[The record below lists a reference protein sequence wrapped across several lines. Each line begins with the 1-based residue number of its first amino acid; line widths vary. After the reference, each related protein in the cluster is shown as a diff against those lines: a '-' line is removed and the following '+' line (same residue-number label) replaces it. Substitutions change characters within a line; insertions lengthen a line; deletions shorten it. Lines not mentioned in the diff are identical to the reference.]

1 MADERARSH
10 HGVADRLERALQ
22 SVAVT
27 PPPLTTPSTA
37 AANGRDTIL
46 EITPQRR
53 LEDLI
58 LPLPVR
64 RNGEQLIEEHVRA
77 DVLRAHG
84 MEPRHR
90 ILPLR
95 SAGEREDVVRGRHR
109 RGARAAAIHGAL
121 QFAGGELPR
130 GDQYPAQGALR
141 LRRTR
146 PSVLFFDEFDALGKE
161 RGDTHETG
169 EIKRVVSFLI
179 MQLDQMPSYVVVI
192 AATNH
197 AELLDRAVWRRF
209 QMRLGFPSPDRQMI
223 AAYLERTMDG
233 WPERP
238 SANPVDL
245 ADKLGPVS
253 YAEALDFCQ
262 NVRRRQ
268 ILGLGETSNRYG
280 AADRTRSLVLP
291 REPRRTRCRAI
302 QESRCSVSASPKT
315 ARAVQG
321 DIAEERGRP
330 TTPPLSRAN
339 DLVVLSGD
347 LPTCCRVTRPVWNCA
362 PTPRL
367 WRLSAFSSLRSR
379 VRSRTSPPPCA
390 ASKACKSSMKKNSR
404 PTRYRR
410 TAGRLP
416 ARPRR
421 SRARTT
427 TLAMAGL
434 AGRATPRHR
443 LHTMAGRVRAPPGPQ
458 AMGSRRP
465 CDRGGSSGTCRRR
478 CRACRCRHG
487 TGGDR
492 AGVPR
497 GGRCR
502 RTGGIHAPRR
512 GACIRR
518 FGR

>member
-1 MADERARSH
+1 MAKADLLVSIVRAGASGDRAKLRSTVEALMADERARSH

-64 RNGEQLIEEHVRA
+64 RNGEQLVEEHVRA

-90 ILPLR
+90 ILLSGPPGNGKTSFAEGIAEALALPLFMVR
-95 SAGEREDVVRGRHR
+95 YNSLVGSYLGETNT
-109 RGARAAAIHGAL
+109 
-121 QFAGGELPR
+121 
-130 GDQYPAQGALR
+130 R
-141 LRRTR
+141 LRALCDYVRTR

-268 ILGLGETSNRYG
+268 ILGLGETQIDTALQIELDLWSSRVNPG
-280 AADRTRSLVLP
+280 EQDAERSRKAVAP
-291 REPRRTRCRAI
+291 PRRRPKRHAPSRATI
-302 QESRCSVSASPKT
+302 PGNE
-315 ARAVQG
+315 G
-321 DIAEERGRP
+321 D
-330 TTPPLSRAN
+330 PPLP
-339 DLVVLSGD
+339 L
-347 LPTCCRVTRPVWNCA
+347 
-362 PTPRL
+362 
-367 WRLSAFSSLRSR
+367 
-379 VRSRTSPPPCA
+379 
-390 ASKACKSSMKKNSR
+390 
-404 PTRYRR
+404 
-410 TAGRLP
+410 
-416 ARPRR
+416 
-421 SRARTT
+421 
-427 TLAMAGL
+427 
-434 AGRATPRHR
+434 
-443 LHTMAGRVRAPPGPQ
+443 
-458 AMGSRRP
+458 
-465 CDRGGSSGTCRRR
+465 
-478 CRACRCRHG
+478 
-487 TGGDR
+487 
-492 AGVPR
+492 
-497 GGRCR
+497 
-502 RTGGIHAPRR
+502 
-512 GACIRR
+512 
-518 FGR
+518 